1 MSRVHGDGGGGS
13 RWIMEWDTAS
23 KEWDDNGI
31 RSSHRS
37 AYIYE
42 KTREQSYERG
52 TSLAAVR

>member
-1 MSRVHGDGGGGS
+1 MVMEGGGS
-13 RWIMEWDTAS
+13 RSIMEWDTAS